1 MDLLFG
7 LMWPLL
13 AQGENHNYEGTV
25 HEDNML
31 EILIVFFVQDDNMA
45 VHVSKWA
52 FDSLVS
58 GAMSSAD
65 PSVCQ
70 NGTDI
75 IWTGSSNSQ
84 QEVRLTLFMH
94 MTKGA

>member
-31 EILIVFFVQDDNMA
+31 EILSVFLCRMTIWLSTSPNEPLTHWYQVRCLLQTPLFAKMGQTLSGR
-45 VHVSKWA
+45 VHLIANKRY
-52 FDSLVS
+52 D
-58 GAMSSAD
+58 
-65 PSVCQ
+65 
-70 NGTDI
+70 
-75 IWTGSSNSQ
+75 
-84 QEVRLTLFMH
+84 
-94 MTKGA
+94 

>member
-45 VHVSKWA
+45 VHVSK
-52 FDSLVS
+52 
-58 GAMSSAD
+58 
-65 PSVCQ
+65 
-70 NGTDI
+70 
-75 IWTGSSNSQ
+75 
-84 QEVRLTLFMH
+84 
-94 MTKGA
+94 